1 MTKTNETL
9 LSICIPT
16 YNGREFIK
24 EALESIL
31 FENNSE
37 VEIIVVDDKSTDDT
51 FGIATQFKKE
61 HPAYKIRVI
70 RNKRNLGFDK
80 NVLEVVSQAKGRF
93 CWLLGQDDKLL
104 PGSIKIILKEIRKHP
119 KVALIYCNYKRY
131 DHLLKKV
138 TSEAMVSIKRKM
150 TFANYNKFFF
160 HRVYKSYFQY
170 LGTNVITMSTNI
182 VNKDLWEK
190 ATPFCLKGVGH
201 NFIHCFVIA
210 KMTKESP
217 KIVYL
222 GKPQLIYRSNNHRV
236 WPNDIWKDYNRV
248 FIDFLIEEGY
258 NRKKAL
264 EMRRSQR
271 KYEKRESAIKQ
282 PFLKHIYKYARP
294 IIGLA
299 RMARSRFSIK

>member
-1 MTKTNETL
+1 MNKKPL
-9 LSICIPT
+9 LSICIPA
-16 YNGREFIK
+16 YNGAKFIK
-24 EALESIL
+24 ETLESIL
-31 FENNSE
+31 LEKNPE

-51 FGIATQFKKE
+51 FGVASQFKKK
-61 HPAYKIRVI
+61 HPAFKIKVI

-80 NVLEVVSQAKGRF
+80 NVLKVVSQAKGRF

-104 PGSIKIILKEIRKHP
+104 PGGIKAILKEIKKHP
-119 KVALIYCNYKRY
+119 EVALIYCNYKRY

-138 TSEAMVSIKRKM
+138 TSEAMVSIERKM
-150 TFANYNKFFF
+150 TFADYNKFFF
-160 HRVYKSYFQY
+160 HRVRKSYFQY
-170 LGTNVITMSTNI
+170 LGTNVITMSTDV

-190 ATPFCLKGVGH
+190 ATPFCRKKIGH

-210 KMTKESP
+210 KMIRENP
-217 KIVYL
+217 KIIYL

-248 FIDFLIEEGY
+248 FIDFLIDEGY
-258 NRKKAL
+258 DRKKAL
-264 EMRRSQR
+264 EMRKSQQ

-294 IIGLA
+294 IIGLI
-299 RMARSRFSIK
+299 RMIKSKLKVK